1 MINGIIKLFYSEV
14 VKTKMKG
21 MSSSDYKIRDEYK
34 EIKNISLKID
44 SMFFKCLKV
53 IMGSIILILSF
64 NINVI
69 FGIGT
74 FLVEVAYIVY
84 KKMLEQ
90 QVKMSIDTLKNNINS
105 IELPK
110 VNGVTERSKSQINI
124 LITLL
129 VIGLLT
135 SFNWSVVISFI
146 VVFIFTIKDIY
157 SNIK

>member
-34 EIKNISLKID
+34 EIKNITLKID
-44 SMFFKCLKV
+44 SMFFKCLKL
-53 IMGSIILILSF
+53 IMGSIILILAF
-64 NINVI
+64 NINI
-69 FGIGT
+69 LFGIGT
-74 FLVEVAYIVY
+74 FLVEIAYIVY
-84 KKMLEQ
+84 KKMLEK
-90 QVKMSIDTLKNNINS
+90 QVKMSIDTIKNNINS

-110 VNGVTERSKSQINI
+110 VNVVTERSKSQINI

-135 SFNWSVVISFI
+135 SFNWSIVISFV

>member
-21 MSSSDYKIRDEYK
+21 MSSSNYKIRDEYK
-34 EIKNISLKID
+34 EIKNITLKID
-44 SMFFKCLKV
+44 SMFFKCLKL
-53 IMGSIILILSF
+53 IMGSIILILAF
-64 NINVI
+64 NVNII

-74 FLVEVAYIVY
+74 FLVEIAYIVY

-110 VNGVTERSKSQINI
+110 VNAVIEKSKSQINI

-129 VIGLLT
+129 VIGLIT

>member
-14 VKTKMKG
+14 VKTKMKD
-21 MSSSDYKIRDEYK
+21 MSCSDYKIRDEYK
-34 EIKNISLKID
+34 EIKNISIKID
-44 SMFFKCLKV
+44 SMFFKFLKF
-53 IMGSIILILSF
+53 IIGSIILILAF
-64 NINVI
+64 NINII

-90 QVKMSIDTLKNNINS
+90 QVKMSIDTIKNNIS
-105 IELPK
+105 SRELPK
-110 VNGVTERSKSQINI
+110 VNVVTERSKSQINI

-129 VIGLLT
+129 AIGLLT
-135 SFNWSVVISFI
+135 SFNWSVIISFI

>member
-110 VNGVTERSKSQINI
+110 VNGVIERSKSKINI

>member
-44 SMFFKCLKV
+44 SMFLKCLKF
-53 IMGSIILILSF
+53 IMGSIILILAF
-64 NINVI
+64 NINII

-110 VNGVTERSKSQINI
+110 VNVVTERSKSQINI

>member
-44 SMFFKCLKV
+44 SMFFKCLKF

-64 NINVI
+64 NVNVI

-110 VNGVTERSKSQINI
+110 VNGVTERSKSKINI

>member
-21 MSSSDYKIRDEYK
+21 MSCSDYKIRDEYK

-44 SMFFKCLKV
+44 SMFFKFLKF
-53 IMGSIILILSF
+53 IMGSIILILAF
-64 NINVI
+64 NINII

-110 VNGVTERSKSQINI
+110 VNVVTERSKSQINI
-124 LITLL
+124 LIALL

-135 SFNWSVVISFI
+135 SFNWSVIISFI

>member
-44 SMFFKCLKV
+44 SMFFKCLKF

>member
-34 EIKNISLKID
+34 EIKNITLKID
-44 SMFFKCLKV
+44 SMFFKCLKL
-53 IMGSIILILSF
+53 IMGSIILILAF
-64 NINVI
+64 NINI
-69 FGIGT
+69 LFGIGT
-74 FLVEVAYIVY
+74 FLVEIAYIVY
-84 KKMLEQ
+84 KRMLEK
-90 QVKMSIDTLKNNINS
+90 QVKMSIDTIKNNINS

-110 VNGVTERSKSQINI
+110 VNVVTERSKSQINI

-135 SFNWSVVISFI
+135 SFNWSIVISFV